1 MNPVEI
7 EKNILRALNAAAGVP
22 LPESA
27 LVRAVQNL
35 SPPEKPTVGD
45 VLAALQRVETKKLV
59 EGVSEELMET
69 TWTLTYPTGAHK
81 ARKLS

>member
-1 MNPVEI
+1 MNPAAI
-7 EKNILRALNAAAGVP
+7 EKNILLALNAAGGVP

-27 LVRAVQNL
+27 LVRAAQNL
-35 SPPEKPTVGD
+35 SQTDQPTVGD
-45 VLAALQRVETKKLV
+45 VLAALKRVETKKLV

-69 TWTLTYPTGAHK
+69 TWTLTTTGAHK